1 MTLILG
7 GVLSVTGK
15 MSLAAAEVM
24 VHQLAELIHYQST
37 KIFKGEGRLNL
48 STQTLVFLNQ
58 AMKEQYQTNFG
69 NENEMILTL
78 DQIRKLN
85 TVKDDIHFVTE
96 VLVHTT
102 SLKLY
107 HQSHSIPGPLD
118 IGMFNYLTEI
128 DINRVPIHMIQGLQK
143 LRITLQHITIN
154 RSLQS
159 VKLLF
164 EKCGGDMSVPVSWQ
178 KLESANLSQ
187 NSIQELD
194 SSLSLLPM
202 LKFLDLSH
210 NNLKTTGRYLENL
223 LYIER
228 LNLAFNHLT
237 GLPSLS
243 FHTKSSLTSLILRN
257 NSLYNL
263 DGVEELGHLVELDV
277 SGNLLS
283 DHSCLAVISGMHR
296 LKKLSLFDNPMTYR
310 ADHRTKAVGHIS
322 PLVNGNGI
330 VLDGKSLTY
339 SELKAIQRNKI
350 TKSASFYFRPQ
361 MESSHTICDSGI
373 SDLNCEEEPIA
384 EPVKKKR
391 TQCKKTCRSGKIN
404 SERNSPIPQLS
415 TGSDSSRT
423 SSPQGSV
430 TSMSIREIEQLRV
443 YHGDNW
449 LQQYEN
455 LRENREGS
463 INSQEQSNYEESD
476 QPPSPAEEEAMVED
490 IKGEPYLGIK
500 EPLLEDKKTQ
510 NNCETADKKA
520 ESDDEQSDEVSILS
534 HESSEHNTESENNG
548 IISDEIDSDIK
559 RMSTIEF
566 HYGMETE
573 PFIVKRSLNED
584 AEEIF
589 VSTNERFLIEKD
601 LQGCQL
607 DRLDMKCVTYMSLLK
622 KNGQTV
628 VKLKFNYVKSN
639 RRERTYVMIDEKE
652 ADELEKIILPFV
664 EEHQMK
670 VNKKETHHL
679 MCLKCSHNFTKIE
692 DAAPSTLMSGGT
704 PKKSKDICPKCQSNN
719 VVCQP
724 AGSVRREELPQ
735 KSSVLALFSF
745 GSNPSS
751 GSTTP
756 VNDASPLLRR
766 KGAIS
771 RHRKHLTPKDMN
783 SITPYSDDSKSLQN
797 WSQSAENISQIFVE
811 DSPDKVRPASFN
823 LEATQTWSETQ
834 DSLSAVKK
842 DEVDKD
848 LEVLKNPESEK
859 TSILQL
865 ACEKVLKEN
874 VHSYAIN
881 VQKRKG
887 LYLNSSPNLSL
898 TPPDSFLTSNVCHS
912 MVSSVYKHTLQPTS
926 TTEGDVPRISVEEF
940 GICSKP
946 VDENEDEQDECDS
959 RTDKESSI
967 QPIDETVDVA
977 SHPAHDVTADMVSLS
992 DSTDTNSDITA
1003 LSESV
1008 DPEVHKEF
1016 NDIACIHLDHQIHL
1030 FLVMKHFQHAERY
1043 TFSIKSPVVQHIV
1056 GEYSSLLVLSTV
1068 NIFIFTM
1075 KGPNPSE
1082 NPEMFVKLKSK
1093 HAITELKY
1101 IDIGLGYQSFRLEFD
1116 AECGSY
1122 SFLVKDEHVVR
1133 KFVSTV
1139 VEISQKFVNLDQM
1152 GPVKVGQYHHETIDN
1167 IRQLLHRNDC
1177 SENVGIDVE
1186 HPEKSLTTYLM
1197 ATQLK
1202 DEKGEQKLPVS
1213 VAVLGTLLY
1222 LLIENHQWPMPRLQP
1237 KMPYDNVGHQFLVL
1251 DKQNILDITSLKIW
1265 KNNDKRLRLTFLNEI
1280 SGCEFFWDFAFEN
1293 NRSVTKLM
1301 QSVKSP
1307 WEAKYKVDL
1316 EVVLVS

>member
-1 MTLILG
+1 
-7 GVLSVTGK
+7 
-15 MSLAAAEVM
+15 MSLAAAEVDM

-37 KIFKGEGRLNL
+37 KIFKGEGRLNV

-58 AMKEQYQTNFG
+58 AMQEQYRSNFG
-69 NENEMILTL
+69 NENDLILTL
-78 DQIRKLN
+78 DQKRMLN

-128 DINRVPIHMIQGLQK
+128 DINRIPIHLIQGLQK
-143 LRITLQHITIN
+143 LRLTLQHITIN
-154 RSLQS
+154 RSLCSLKS
-159 VKLLF
+159 VF
-164 EKCGGDMSVPVSWQ
+164 EKCGGDMSGPLSWQ

-194 SSLSLLPM
+194 SSLKLLPM
-202 LKFLDLSH
+202 LKYLDLSH

-223 LYIER
+223 LYVEC

-237 GLPSLS
+237 NLPSLS

-263 DGVEELGHLVELDV
+263 DGVEELGHLIELDV
-277 SGNLLS
+277 SGNLLA

-296 LKKLSLFDNPMTYR
+296 LTKLTLFDNPMTYR
-310 ADHRTKAVGHIS
+310 TDHRTKAVGHIS

-330 VLDGKSLTY
+330 LLDGKSLTY

-361 MESSHTICDSGI
+361 MDSSHTICDSGI
-373 SDLNCEEEPIA
+373 SDLNCEEEQIA

-391 TQCKKTCRSGKIN
+391 SQCKKSFRNSRIS

-415 TGSDSSRT
+415 IGSDSSRT

-430 TSMSIREIEQLRV
+430 TSMSIREIEQLREF
-443 YHGDNW
+443 HGDNW
-449 LQQYEN
+449 LQQYEHM
-455 LRENREGS
+455 RENRELLT
-463 INSQEQSNYEESD
+463 NSPEMDNYEESD
-476 QPPSPAEEEAMVED
+476 RPPSPAEEDNDAAVVPTEIKPESYPGFED
-490 IKGEPYLGIK
+490 PFLENNNK
-500 EPLLEDKKTQ
+500 EPSLENNNKRSQ
-510 NNCETADKKA
+510 NGSATPEQKA

-534 HESSEHNTESENNG
+534 HESSENNTESESNG
-548 IISDEIDSDIK
+548 LMSDEIDSDIK
-559 RMSTIEF
+559 KMASVENP
-566 HYGMETE
+566 YGEETE
-573 PFIVKRSLNED
+573 PFIVKRSLDED

-589 VSTNERFLIEKD
+589 VSSNERFLIEKD

-607 DRLDMKCVTYMSLLK
+607 DRLDMKCVTYMSVLK
-622 KNGQTV
+622 NKGQMV
-628 VKLKFNYVKSN
+628 VKLKFNYVKQD
-639 RRERTYVMIDEKE
+639 RRERTYVMVDKDE
-652 ADELEKIILPFV
+652 ADELEKIIMPFL
-664 EEHQMK
+664 EEHQLK
-670 VNKKETHHL
+670 VNAKDVFHL
-679 MCLKCSHNFTKIE
+679 MCLKCSYNFTKVVE
-692 DAAPSTLMSGGT
+692 AANKTLISKGS
-704 PKKSKDICPKCQSNN
+704 PKKATKDVCPKCQSYN

-724 AGSVRREELPQ
+724 AGSVRRDEPPQ
-735 KSSVLALFSF
+735 KSSVFALFSSS
-745 GSNPSS
+745 SNPSS

-771 RHRKHLTPKDMN
+771 KRRKHLTPRDIN
-783 SITPYSDDSKSLQN
+783 SLTPYSDDAQSLQN
-797 WSQSAENISQIFVE
+797 WSQSAENISQICVG
-811 DSPDKVRPASFN
+811 DSPDKGRPASFN

-834 DSLSAVKK
+834 DNIDTVNT
-842 DEVDKD
+842 DEDQTVPRN
-848 LEVLKNPESEK
+848 LESEN
-859 TSILQL
+859 TPILQL

-874 VHSYAIN
+874 GHSYAIN
-881 VQKRKG
+881 MQKRKG
-887 LYLNSSPNLSL
+887 LCLNSSPSLSL

-912 MVSSVYKHTLQPTS
+912 MVSSVYKHTLQPVGNV
-926 TTEGDVPRISVEEF
+926 EGDIPKISVEEF
-940 GICSKP
+940 GKTIAES
-946 VDENEDEQDECDS
+946 DDDLEECDS

-967 QPIDETVDVA
+967 QPIDETAVDV
-977 SHPAHDVTADMVSLS
+977 SPQLTHDVTADMVSLS

-1008 DPEVHKEF
+1008 DPEMHKD
-1016 NDIACIHLDHQIHL
+1016 DIACIHLDHQIHL

-1056 GEYSSLLVLSTV
+1056 GEYNGLMVMSTV
-1068 NIFIFTM
+1068 NIFIFTL
-1075 KGPNPSE
+1075 KGSNPSD
-1082 NPEMFVKLKSK
+1082 NPENFVKLKSK
-1093 HAITELKY
+1093 HAITDLKY

-1116 AECGSY
+1116 SECGSY

-1133 KFVSTV
+1133 RFVSTV
-1139 VEISQKFVNLDQM
+1139 VEISQKFVNLGQM
-1152 GPVKVGQYHHETIDN
+1152 GPVKVGQYHHETMEN
-1167 IRQLLHRNDC
+1167 IRQLLHRNDS
-1177 SENVGIDVE
+1177 SENMGIDVD
-1186 HPEKSLTTYLM
+1186 HPEKSLITYLM

-1213 VAVLGTLLY
+1213 IAVLGTLLY

-1237 KMPYDNVGHQFLVL
+1237 KMPYDNIGHQFLVL

-1265 KNNDKRLRLTFLNEI
+1265 KANEKRLRLTFLNEI
-1280 SGCEFFWDFAFEN
+1280 SGCEFHWDFAFEN